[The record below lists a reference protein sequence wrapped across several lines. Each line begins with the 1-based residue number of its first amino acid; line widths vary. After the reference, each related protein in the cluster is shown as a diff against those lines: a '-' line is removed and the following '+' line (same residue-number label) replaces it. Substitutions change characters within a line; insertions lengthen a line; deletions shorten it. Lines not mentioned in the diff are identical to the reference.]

1 MHKVIFD
8 TDPGVDDAMALLFL
22 HRHPGIDLIGVTTV
36 FGNAPIDVTTRNA
49 QFLNSEWGI
58 SAPVAR
64 GAGVT
69 FDPARPE
76 GHWPIFIHG
85 ENGLGDIEIP
95 ETQDWPLD
103 PRPAYQFII
112 DTVRAQPGEVTL
124 VAVGR
129 MTNLALALKA
139 DPDFAA
145 LVKEVVV
152 MGGAFDI
159 NGNVSPAAEANIH
172 GDPEAADL
180 VFTAP
185 WRVTVVGLDVTMKT
199 VMTSGYLAEM
209 AVTGGK
215 DVQLLSDISQFYIDF
230 YKTRVGDGM
239 VVHDSCAC
247 VYVVAPQLF
256 QTRSGPVRVVCGG
269 IADGQTIQ
277 KPDGRSFPPGDW
289 DGHPSQLVCTDIDS
303 DRVLEIIRAAIVEGR
318 AA

>member
-8 TDPGVDDAMALLFL
+8 TDPGIDDAMALLFL
-22 HRHPGIDLIGVTTV
+22 HRHPQIDLIGITTV
-36 FGNAPIDVTTRNA
+36 FGNAPIELTTRNA
-49 QFLNSEWGI
+49 LFLSQEWGM
-58 SAPVAR
+58 SAPVAQ

-69 FDPARPE
+69 FDPSRPE
-76 GHWPIFIHG
+76 GHWPTFIHG
-85 ENGLGDIEIP
+85 ENGLGDIDIP
-95 ETQDWPLD
+95 EAISVTADG
-103 PRPAYQFII
+103 RPAWQFII

-139 DPDFAA
+139 DPDIAA
-145 LVKEVVV
+145 LVKDVVV
-152 MGGAFDI
+152 MGGAFEL

-185 WRVTVVGLDVTMKT
+185 WRVTVVGLDVTLKT

-209 AVTGGK
+209 AAVGDEAVK
-215 DVQLLSDISQFYIDF
+215 LLSDISQFYIDF
-230 YKTRVGDGM
+230 YKHRVGDGM
-239 VVHDSCAC
+239 VIHDSCAC
-247 VYVVAPQLF
+247 VYVVAPELF
-256 QTRSGPVRVVCGG
+256 QTRSGPIRVVCGG

-277 KPDGRSFPPGDW
+277 KPDGRVFPPGQW
-289 DGHPSQLVCTDIDS
+289 DGHPSQLVCTDIEA
-303 DRVLEIIRAAIVEGR
+303 DRVLEVLRVAIVEGR

>member
-8 TDPGVDDAMALLFL
+8 TDPGIDDAMALLFL
-22 HRHPGIDLIGVTTV
+22 HRHPQIDLIGITTV
-36 FGNAPIDVTTRNA
+36 FGNAPIELTTRNA
-49 QFLNSEWGI
+49 LFLSQEWGM
-58 SAPVAR
+58 SAPVAQ

-69 FDPARPE
+69 FDPSRPE
-76 GHWPIFIHG
+76 GHWPTFIHG
-85 ENGLGDIEIP
+85 ENGLGDIDIP
-95 ETQDWPLD
+95 EAISVTADG
-103 PRPAYQFII
+103 RPAWQFII

-139 DPDFAA
+139 DPDIAA
-145 LVKEVVV
+145 LVKDVVV
-152 MGGAFDI
+152 MGGAFEL

-185 WRVTVVGLDVTMKT
+185 WRVTVVGLDVTLKT

-209 AVTGGK
+209 AAVGDEAVK
-215 DVQLLSDISQFYIDF
+215 LLSDISQFYIDF
-230 YKTRVGDGM
+230 YKHRVGDGM
-239 VVHDSCAC
+239 VIHDSCAC
-247 VYVVAPQLF
+247 VYVVAPELF
-256 QTRSGPVRVVCGG
+256 RTRSGPIRVVCGG

-277 KPDGRSFPPGDW
+277 KPDGRVFPPGQW
-289 DGHPSQLVCTDIDS
+289 DGHPSQLICTDIEA
-303 DRVLEIIRAAIVEGR
+303 DRVLEVLRVAIVEGR

>member
-22 HRHPGIDLIGVTTV
+22 HRHPDIDLIGITTV
-36 FGNAPIDVTTRNA
+36 FGNAPIDIATRNA
-49 QFLNSEWGI
+49 LFLKEAWAI
-58 SAPVAR
+58 AAPVAK

-69 FDPARPE
+69 IDPARPQ
-76 GHWPIFIHG
+76 GHWPTFIHG
-85 ENGLGDIEIP
+85 ENGLGDIAIPDEIGARP
-95 ETQDWPLD
+95 DD
-103 PRPAYQFII
+103 RPAFQFII
-112 DTVRAQPGEVTL
+112 DTVRADPGEVTL

-145 LVKEVVV
+145 LVKQVIV
-152 MGGAFDI
+152 MGGAFDQ

-185 WRVTVVGLDVTMKT
+185 WRVSVIGLDVTMKT

-209 AVTGGK
+209 ASVGGRP
-215 DVQLLSDISQFYIDF
+215 VELLSDISQFYIEF
-230 YKTRVGDGM
+230 YKHRVGDGM

-247 VYVVAPQLF
+247 VYLVAPELF
-256 QTRSGPVRVVCGG
+256 ETRSGPIRVVCGG
-269 IADGQTIQ
+269 LADGQTIQ
-277 KPDGRSFPPGDW
+277 KPDGRAFPPGDW
-289 DGHPSQLVCTDIDS
+289 DGHPSQIVCTDVDG
-303 DRVLEIIRAAIVEGR
+303 DRVLEVIRAAIVEER